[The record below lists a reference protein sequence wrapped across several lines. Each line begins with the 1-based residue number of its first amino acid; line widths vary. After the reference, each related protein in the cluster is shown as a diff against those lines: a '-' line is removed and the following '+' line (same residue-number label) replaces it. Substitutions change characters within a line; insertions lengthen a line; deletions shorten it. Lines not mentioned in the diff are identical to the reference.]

1 MELYQENQHQPSW
14 MMSEDDQEADRVVAM
29 NSSGVVE
36 TYENEDGKKMKCDGD
51 MCVLEDDSHEDDS
64 AKPVET
70 FEPITSSS
78 SPSYMRYV
86 MYVVIFLILCA
97 MAYFGYKKFYCAS
110 WFL

>member
-36 TYENEDGKKMKCDGD
+36 TYENEDGKKLKCDGD

-70 FEPITSSS
+70 FQPIA

-110 WFL
+110 